1 MLLIAAVSLK
11 RAGMQSQS
19 LGTMVRWP
27 EYTMGICVKS
37 KERRQGRWLY
47 RYRVPPD
54 KMSVS
59 VYPNNIRRRKADAHS
74 LPINVHQRLKR
85 QPPHTTQNHHPP
97 THPKLPRFC
106 LELPMIVATPF
117 AAATSDI
124 FSQRLVQK
132 SQVRSV

>member
-11 RAGMQSQS
+11 QAGMQSQS

-47 RYRVPPD
+47 RYGVPPD

-74 LPINVHQRLKR
+74 LPINVHQRRKR
-85 QPPHTTQNHHPP
+85 QPPPHHPKNSNP
-97 THPKLPRFC
+97 S
-106 LELPMIVATPF
+106 MF
-117 AAATSDI
+117 A
-124 FSQRLVQK
+124 
-132 SQVRSV
+132 QV